1 MVNYIK
7 DKNDYYKIDNSGK
20 KTKITKDKYI
30 NCISKKFQNIILPE
44 PKVENNVII
53 NIAFP
58 SINRPKI
65 IEENIKSLVKYLKGV
80 DFKNSK
86 IYVNMDPVPIIFNI
100 EESEKLVKKYIPNV
114 VINYSK
120 KPSYPKAYLWT
131 LNQCCINHVE
141 SNLFLFLPDD
151 WEFINYIN
159 INDVIEKFKNNTDIK
174 SISINNDWEF
184 GITSFGNNINKHKKN
199 EKDLFR
205 STPAFYLIDYF
216 QSVYDKI
223 EAIPCPIE
231 GSLNNYCKKINQC
244 KISMWLSNEQLYYC
258 IDKGEEWKKSN
269 NIPGDMIHKCGKYK
283 LCSICGKVN
292 YNFICKKNNGEDCEY
307 NNYICSYKCYDKH
320 LEYFHPKNKINF
332 KLEKKI

>member
-1 MVNYIK
+1 MVEYVK
-7 DKNDYYKIDNSGK
+7 QKNKYYKISKDK
-20 KTKITKDKYI
+20 KKIEISKDKYFS
-30 NCISKKFQNIILPE
+30 CISKKFQNIILPE
-44 PKVENNVII
+44 LKVKNNVII

-58 SINRPKI
+58 SINRPKM
-65 IEENIKSLVKYLKGV
+65 IEENIKSLFKYLKGV
-80 DFKNSK
+80 DFENSK
-86 IYVNMDPVPIIFNI
+86 IFMNMDPVPIIFNI

-205 STPAFYLIDYF
+205 STPSFFLINYF
-216 QSVYDKI
+216 QSIYDKI

-231 GSLNNYCKKINQC
+231 GSLNNYCRNINQY
-244 KISMWLSNEQLYYC
+244 KLSMWLSNEQVYYC
-258 IDKGEEWKKSN
+258 KDRGNEWKKN
-269 NIPGDMIHKCGKYK
+269 NKIPGDMIHKNGKYK
-283 LCSICGKVN
+283 LCSICGNVDWKFYCKNLNDSEFNNLFCSKECFEKYLN
-292 YNFICKKNNGEDCEY
+292 YFNFDNKKDF
-307 NNYICSYKCYDKH
+307 ILVQK
-320 LEYFHPKNKINF
+320 
-332 KLEKKI
+332 